1 VTVLEVIQRSTE
13 FLARKEVESP
23 RLQAELMLAHILKL
37 PRMQLY
43 LNFERGLDE
52 PQLTEIRELVRR
64 RGQREPL
71 QQILG
76 SACFCGLE
84 IQVDKNVLV
93 PRPETE
99 LLAEQGW
106 LFLNERVAATSGGV
120 TALEI
125 GTGSGC
131 IAVALTAK
139 SPRVQVTATDISQE
153 ALEVARRNAIALGF
167 SERIRF
173 LQADGLSLPQA
184 AGTWDLVISN
194 PPYIPAGE
202 IGQLQPEVRDF
213 EPRAALDG
221 GEDGLAFYRLLA
233 VGAGSLLGAGGKL
246 MVEFGD
252 GQAES
257 LRKLFEAQNWVVERI
272 LHDYTRRPRILIASS
287 HG

>member
-1 VTVLEVIQRSTE
+1 
-13 FLARKEVESP
+13 
-23 RLQAELMLAHILKL
+23 MLAHILKL

-153 ALEVARRNAIALGF
+153 A
-167 SERIRF
+167 
-173 LQADGLSLPQA
+173 
-184 AGTWDLVISN
+184 
-194 PPYIPAGE
+194 
-202 IGQLQPEVRDF
+202 
-213 EPRAALDG
+213 
-221 GEDGLAFYRLLA
+221 
-233 VGAGSLLGAGGKL
+233 
-246 MVEFGD
+246 
-252 GQAES
+252 
-257 LRKLFEAQNWVVERI
+257 
-272 LHDYTRRPRILIASS
+272 
-287 HG
+287 